1 MATGNRTLKLSILAD
16 VDELKKSLKTG
27 ETEVKGFSDK
37 VSDFGKKAAAAFAIA
52 AAAAAAYATKLA
64 VDGVKAA
71 IEDEAA
77 QLRLASALRTATG
90 ATDAQIKATEEYIS
104 QTALAVGI
112 ADDDLRPAFQRL
124 ATATGDVTKSQDLLN
139 LAVDISKGTGK
150 DLGAVVEALSKAY
163 GGQDTQLARLGI
175 GITAAQAK
183 QLDFRGETERL
194 SDLYGGAASR
204 NAETFQGRIDR
215 LKVGFDEA
223 KEAVGQALLPI
234 IERLIEFIFV
244 YGAPIVDK
252 FRNAF
257 DTIRKAIENN
267 RDEFAEFWLLLKDK
281 VFPILQTVFG
291 FLLDVGA
298 KAASAIINAF
308 GAIVGAITPVL
319 NFLIDAIN
327 VVIKGLNLVKS
338 GSDIQQIGKIGSAGS
353 NFTYGGGSS
362 FASSSGGGGGGGISI
377 GGGAGGI
384 GGGVGGTGGGGAAGV
399 LGATS
404 ATDLVNRLTKVNDAF
419 TDLTFQVAT
428 GGISQKAA
436 KSQFDKLTKEF
447 ATLEKQG
454 ANLVSGFV
462 GGSQVATGG
471 TVINLNVSG
480 AINSEETARVII
492 ENINAS
498 QARGGAYSGTP
509 FGQVGR

>member
-124 ATATGDVTKSQDLLN
+124 ATATGDVTKSQGLLN

-362 FASSSGGGGGGGISI
+362 FASSGGGGGGGGISF
-377 GGGAGGI
+377 GGGGI
-384 GGGVGGTGGGGAAGV
+384 GGGVGGTGGGVGGVAGV

-404 ATDLVNRLTKVNDAF
+404 AADLVQRLTKINDAF

-428 GGISQKAA
+428 GGISRSAA
-436 KSQFDKLTKEF
+436 QTQFDKLTREF
-447 ATLEKQG
+447 AVLERQAG
-454 ANLVSGFV
+454 SLVPTPVPSGTPF
-462 GGSQVATGG
+462 GQAG
-471 TVINLNVSG
+471 TVINLNVTG

-509 FGQVGR
+509 FGQA